1 MGRII
6 EKVTGFVTR
15 PGGDG
20 NELLLFRHPYAGIQ
34 IPAGT
39 VEPGETPERAV
50 LREIAEETG
59 LAEVVLSRS
68 LGIIDEPLPD
78 NCRVIAEATRVYARP
93 DLSSFDWA
101 YIRPGITVQ
110 VMREARDFLQIQY
123 QEFDCL
129 PDPQYITLCIQ
140 GWVPTST
147 LADTRRRYFYHLVF
161 EGQSPPQWETA
172 ADNHVFTPFRAPLR
186 NLHAIIPPQDGW
198 LKMLVPEFD
207 G

>member
-59 LAEVVLSRS
+59 LAEVVLSRF
-68 LGIIDEPLPD
+68 LGIIDERLPD
-78 NCRVIAEATRVYARP
+78 DCRVIAEATRVYARP

-101 YIRPGITVQ
+101 YIRPGITVR
-110 VMREARDFLQIQY
+110 VMREARETSMGCAWRWT
-123 QEFDCL
+123 EFRLCPSDGT
-129 PDPQYITLCIQ
+129 PTQTL
-140 GWVPTST
+140 
-147 LADTRRRYFYHLVF
+147 
-161 EGQSPPQWETA
+161 EGERNARGQW
-172 ADNHVFTPFRAPLR
+172 
-186 NLHAIIPPQDGW
+186 
-198 LKMLVPEFD
+198 
-207 G
+207 